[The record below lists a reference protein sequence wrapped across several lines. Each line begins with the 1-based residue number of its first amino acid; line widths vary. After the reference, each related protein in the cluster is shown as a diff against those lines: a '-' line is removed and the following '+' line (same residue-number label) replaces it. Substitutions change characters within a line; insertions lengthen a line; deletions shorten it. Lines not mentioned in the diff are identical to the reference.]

1 LYGAQLEIIKTMKK
15 YKRKC
20 SITNE
25 GMNEGYV
32 ILEGDFYAKSE
43 DSLIKILRSI
53 ENKKCSDEVLL
64 NKSYALQYYYYTE
77 WY

>member
-1 LYGAQLEIIKTMKK
+1 MEK

-32 ILEGDFYAKSE
+32 ILEGDFYAKTE
-43 DSLIKILRSI
+43 ESLIKILRSI

-64 NKSYALQYYYYTE
+64 DESYKNNTYYYTE
-77 WY
+77 WYY

>member
-1 LYGAQLEIIKTMKK
+1 
-15 YKRKC
+15 
-20 SITNE
+20 
-25 GMNEGYV
+25 MNEGYV

-53 ENKKCSDEVLL
+53 ENKKCSDKVLL
-64 NKSYALQYYYYTE
+64 DESYALQYYYYTE

>member
-1 LYGAQLEIIKTMKK
+1 MKT

-20 SITNE
+20 SLTND

-32 ILEGDFYAKSE
+32 ILDGDYYAKSE

-64 NKSYALQYYYYTE
+64 DEFYEDKTYYYTE
-77 WY
+77 WYN